1 MGFFKEMT
9 QQVDKALYK
18 DWGQINLD
26 KQKLIQEQIDREL
39 AFQRSI
45 SLLIEVKD
53 CQTNW
58 DEIDDLIIQMNT
70 EIA

>member
-1 MGFFKEMT
+1 MVGAK
-9 QQVDKALYK
+9 
-18 DWGQINLD
+18 INLD

>member
-1 MGFFKEMT
+1 M
-9 QQVDKALYK
+9 
-18 DWGQINLD
+18 GQINLD
-26 KQKLIQEQIDREL
+26 KQKLIQEQIDREY